1 MIILVSII
9 LLLVFTFLGVDFY
22 LNINEW
28 QSRIHIGRWSDRKEW
43 LQALEKK
50 AWHWLQTTPAVR
62 TTDNTRLLLWDILK
76 GKYRNN
82 TVQSWQDAGLLL
94 GLGADACQKY
104 TKSHPDLFKKGFE
117 TDQALLAFALAR
129 HNSLTEIQK
138 QVVID
143 FFKPYTSHRE
153 SIPYRSYVKNIR
165 FVDTIGMTVPFLH
178 LTGMD
183 EAASLQVKDYDKA
196 MLRGVFPAHA
206 YNLETD
212 LPLGVHDWA
221 RGIGWYILGLIFSET
236 VADHQIRIV
245 KLADALLP
253 LQQPE
258 GGYSCFVFNKK
269 NRMESSGTVLIGLL
283 MVKAFSLSHDLKYLK
298 CALQVEKALMSAT
311 RRDGSLDYCQ
321 ADTQGTGFYSHIFS
335 TMPFAQGL
343 TILFIKELIKY
354 ET

>member
-9 LLLVFTFLGVDFY
+9 LLLAFTFLGVDFY

-50 AWHWLQTTPAVR
+50 AWHWLQTPPVVR

-104 TKSHPDLFKKGFE
+104 TKNHPDLFINGFE

-129 HNSLTEIQK
+129 HNSLTEKQK

-143 FFKPYTSHRE
+143 FFKPYTSHSE
-153 SIPYRSYVKNIR
+153 SIPYRTYVKYIR

-178 LTGMD
+178 LIGMD

-206 YNLETD
+206 FNLETD

-221 RGIGWYILGLIFSET
+221 RGIGWYILGLIFSEN
-236 VADHQIRIV
+236 VADHQTRII

-253 LQQPE
+253 LQQPG
-258 GGYSCFVFNKK
+258 GGYACFVFDNN